1 MVTLIPAYDGGPGSI
16 ALPWLCFAT
25 FLTGIGGAAA
35 FSGSIK
41 TCKVAGTSLHV
52 SVLTTSAALNWPNH
66 RGTATA
72 FPLSAFGLGAFFFT
86 TVLFIAFPDN
96 TSDYLILCSAGT
108 FGLCYCSISF
118 LQVVPHTSS
127 YSAVPTD
134 ERRESNPLNRT
145 KSKDSHY
152 SAGHHS
158 EEPGTLPDNARSSSS
173 HNSGSNSDLKDLDET
188 SSLISKASS
197 SSPGDIP
204 SQNVK
209 TATGHDSRQVDIRNI
224 AMLPHVQF
232 WQLWLLLG
240 LLTGIGLMTIK

>member
-1 MVTLIPAYDGGPGSI
+1 MTLIPAYDGGPGSI

-41 TCKVAGTSLHV
+41 TCKVSGSCLHV
-52 SVLTTSAALNWPNH
+52 SILTTSAALNWPNH
-66 RGTATA
+66 RGSATA

-86 TVLFIAFPDN
+86 TVSFIAFSDN
-96 TSDYLILCSAGT
+96 TSDYLILCAVGT
-108 FGLCYCSISF
+108 FGLCYCSVYF
-118 LQVVPHTSS
+118 LRVVPHKSL

-145 KSKDSHY
+145 KSKDSHH
-152 SAGHHS
+152 SVGQHS
-158 EEPGTLPDNARSSSS
+158 EEAGTLPENARGSAS
-173 HNSGSNSDLKDLDET
+173 HNSGSDSDLKDLDET
-188 SSLISKASS
+188 SSLISKGSS

-204 SQNVK
+204 SQHVE
-209 TATGHDSRQVDIRNI
+209 TASGQDSRDLDIRNI
-224 AMLPHVQF
+224 AMLPHAEF

-240 LLTGIGLMTIK
+240 MLTGIGLMTIK